1 MKFFYCIKE
10 NNASHLAQFGFCP
23 LVRLWQ
29 KKKWRLK
36 PWTCDRRSWFAL
48 NSKTYE
54 RLFMRMPQIRNSQ
67 AWWIKYKRN
76 DNSQQQPLIILG
88 MAKWMVNGNESV
100 KISKTLLTCCVLGKY
115 DASYSCLFLG
125 SYDTVEINFPIVK
138 YLFRFLL
145 LRNSNNETNGT
156 LHMSFLN
163 YLFTIEAKLGDLFII
178 KIIVII
184 SFSIFFTFHTIPNYL
199 KNNNPEW
206 HIRISVKTAIDS
218 NLY

>member
-1 MKFFYCIKE
+1 MPWSFSIVLRKTMLHIWR
-10 NNASHLAQFGFCP
+10 N
-23 LVRLWQ
+23 LVFVYWSVYDR

-36 PWTCDRRSWFAL
+36 PWTCDQRPWFPL

-54 RLFMRMPQIRNSQ
+54 RLFMRVPQIRNSQ

-88 MAKWMVNGNESV
+88 MAKWMVNGSESV

-145 LRNSNNETNGT
+145 LRNSNNETNSTHVLSKLFVHHWSKTWGS
-156 LHMSFLN
+156 LYDQDYRYYKFLN
-163 YLFTIEAKLGDLFII
+163 
-178 KIIVII
+178 
-184 SFSIFFTFHTIPNYL
+184 IFHFYTLALHRYRRGHGFKY
-199 KNNNPEW
+199 
-206 HIRISVKTAIDS
+206 RI
-218 NLY
+218 

>member
-1 MKFFYCIKE
+1 
-10 NNASHLAQFGFCP
+10 
-23 LVRLWQ
+23 
-29 KKKWRLK
+29 
-36 PWTCDRRSWFAL
+36 
-48 NSKTYE
+48 
-54 RLFMRMPQIRNSQ
+54 MPQIRNSQ

-88 MAKWMVNGNESV
+88 MVMVNGNESV

-115 DASYSCLFLG
+115 DASYSYLFLG

-156 LHMSFLN
+156 LHISFLN
-163 YLFTIEAKLGDLFII
+163 YLFTIEGKLGDLFIV

-184 SFSIFFTFHTIPNYL
+184 SVSIFFTFHTIPNNW

-206 HIRISVKTAIDS
+206 HIRIGVKTAIDS

>member
-1 MKFFYCIKE
+1 
-10 NNASHLAQFGFCP
+10 
-23 LVRLWQ
+23 
-29 KKKWRLK
+29 
-36 PWTCDRRSWFAL
+36 
-48 NSKTYE
+48 
-54 RLFMRMPQIRNSQ
+54 MRMPQIRNSQ

-88 MAKWMVNGNESV
+88 MVMVNCNESV

-115 DASYSCLFLG
+115 DASYSYLFLG
-125 SYDTVEINFPIVK
+125 SYDTVEINFPIMK

-163 YLFTIEAKLGDLFII
+163 YLFTIEAKLGDLCMI
-178 KIIVII
+178 KIIIII
-184 SFSIFFTFHTIPNYL
+184 SFSIFFTFHTIPNYW

>member
-10 NNASHLAQFGFCP
+10 NNASHLAQFGFCL

-36 PWTCDRRSWFAL
+36 PWTCDQRSWFAL

-54 RLFMRMPQIRNSQ
+54 RLFMRMPQICNSQ

-88 MAKWMVNGNESV
+88 MAKSV

-115 DASYSCLFLG
+115 DASYSCLFLF

-178 KIIVII
+178 NIIII
-184 SFSIFFTFHTIPNYL
+184 KSFSIFFTFHTIPNYW

-206 HIRISVKTAIDS
+206 HFRISVKTAIDS

>member
-1 MKFFYCIKE
+1 
-10 NNASHLAQFGFCP
+10 
-23 LVRLWQ
+23 
-29 KKKWRLK
+29 
-36 PWTCDRRSWFAL
+36 
-48 NSKTYE
+48 
-54 RLFMRMPQIRNSQ
+54 MPQIRNSQ

-88 MAKWMVNGNESV
+88 MVMVNGNESV

-115 DASYSCLFLG
+115 DASYSYLFLG

-156 LHMSFLN
+156 LHMSFLT
-163 YLFTIEAKLGDLFII
+163 YWSIIKAKLGDLCII
-178 KIIVII
+178 DIIII
-184 SFSIFFTFHTIPNYL
+184 IGFSIFFTFHTIPNNF
-199 KNNNPEW
+199 KKINNPEW
-206 HIRISVKTAIDS
+206 HIRISAKTAIDS

>member
-1 MKFFYCIKE
+1 
-10 NNASHLAQFGFCP
+10 
-23 LVRLWQ
+23 
-29 KKKWRLK
+29 
-36 PWTCDRRSWFAL
+36 
-48 NSKTYE
+48 
-54 RLFMRMPQIRNSQ
+54 MPQIRNSQ

-88 MAKWMVNGNESV
+88 MVKWMVNGNESA
-100 KISKTLLTCCVLGKY
+100 KISKTLLRCCVMGKN
-115 DASYSCLFLG
+115 DASYSYLFLG

-163 YLFTIEAKLGDLFII
+163 YLFNIEAKLGDLCMI
-178 KIIVII
+178 KIIIII
-184 SFSIFFTFHTIPNYL
+184 SFSIFFTFHTIPNYWK
-199 KNNNPEW
+199 KNNQEW
-206 HIRISVKTAIDS
+206 HIRISVKAAIDS